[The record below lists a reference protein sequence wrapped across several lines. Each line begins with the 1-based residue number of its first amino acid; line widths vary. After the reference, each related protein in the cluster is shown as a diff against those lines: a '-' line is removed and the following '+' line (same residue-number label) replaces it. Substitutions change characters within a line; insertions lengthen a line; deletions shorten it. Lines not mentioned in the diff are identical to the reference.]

1 MNKLIS
7 IEEFQK
13 SIRNYNNFT
22 VTGLD
27 GQALHNYFYG
37 QLETVSI
44 IMASQIM

>member
-22 VTGLD
+22 VTGFRWSGTPQLLLRSIRD
-27 GQALHNYFYG
+27 SFDQLWQAK
-37 QLETVSI
+37 
-44 IMASQIM
+44 